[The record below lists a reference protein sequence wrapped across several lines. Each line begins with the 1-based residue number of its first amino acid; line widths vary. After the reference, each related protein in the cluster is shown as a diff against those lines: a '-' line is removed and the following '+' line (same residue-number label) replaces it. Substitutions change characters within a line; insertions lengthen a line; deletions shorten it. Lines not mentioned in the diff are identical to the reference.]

1 VEGYAVTGPLLSL
14 ILEVVW
20 VKGRVIGLNGIGEMI
35 GFWKTNCEDLMIVI
49 LNISVDRGG

>member
-1 VEGYAVTGPLLSL
+1 MEGYAVTGPLLSL

-20 VKGRVIGLNGIGEMI
+20 VKGRVIGLSVIEEMI
-35 GFWKTNCEDLMIVI
+35 GFWKTKFDDLMIVV